1 MYLIIN
7 WVHCII
13 ELVMLN
19 FITEL
24 IGICCITGCDVTVP
38 PEVIV
43 LNSIVLPYK
52 DLSHSYKNEII
63 L

>member
-1 MYLIIN
+1 
-7 WVHCII
+7 
-13 ELVMLN
+13 MLLN
-19 FITEL
+19 ALLPFL
-24 IGICCITGCDVTVP
+24 AGRNVTIP

-52 DLSHSYKNEII
+52 DLSSSYKNEII